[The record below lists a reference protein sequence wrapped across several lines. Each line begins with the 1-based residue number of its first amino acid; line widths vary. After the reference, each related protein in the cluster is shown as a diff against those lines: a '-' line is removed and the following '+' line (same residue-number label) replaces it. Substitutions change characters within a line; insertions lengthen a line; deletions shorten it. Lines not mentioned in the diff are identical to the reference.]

1 MPQEFCSFRDKPD
14 CSGKITYRTATGLC
28 NNLEN
33 PYEGNSHTAYGRL
46 KPADYTDRMLNNRIS
61 FY

>member
-14 CSGKITYRTATGLC
+14 CIGKITYRTATGLC

-46 KPADYTDRMLNNRIS
+46 KPADYSDRMLNNRIS
-61 FY
+61 F